1 MGDLAQPAHCP
12 TGQAGDLA
20 TRLPRH
26 CAACRSYAP
35 TLSCTWPAW
44 SDHYRTILAE
54 TFVRNLGYAPEYA
67 ATRVAAME
75 AGTAPGPVQLV
86 LL

>member
-1 MGDLAQPAHCP
+1 MTQPAHCP

-26 CAACRSYAP
+26 CAACRSYVPLLECA
-35 TLSCTWPAW
+35 WPAW
-44 SDHYRTILAE
+44 SDHYRGILAE
-54 TFVRNLGYAPEYA
+54 TFVRNLGYAPEFA
-67 ATRVAAME
+67 AKRVTAME
-75 AGTAPGPVQLV
+75 AGNLPQTIQLM